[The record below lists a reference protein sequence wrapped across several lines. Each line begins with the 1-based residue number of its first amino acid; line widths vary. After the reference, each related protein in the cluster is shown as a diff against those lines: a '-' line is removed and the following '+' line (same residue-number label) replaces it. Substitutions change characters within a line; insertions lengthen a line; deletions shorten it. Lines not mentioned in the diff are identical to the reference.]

1 MARRNWTREE
11 LIVAFN
17 LYCRTP
23 FGRIHNRNPEI
34 IETAEAIGR
43 SPSALSWKL
52 ANFSRLDPSITG
64 RKLLGATHGSLLDR
78 EVWAEFHAD
87 WDRLAF
93 ESEKLRARFLGQT
106 VEEIEPAP
114 EEFPEGRV
122 RRLNVMVRVNQG
134 FFRSMIL
141 AAYGERCCVTG
152 LAIPE
157 LLTASHIVPW
167 SVDERNRTNPR
178 NGLCLNAL
186 HDRAFDRGLIAVD
199 EDFRILVSPAVKREK
214 TDSPSE
220 LLLRYEGGKIQMP
233 HHFLPDPAFL
243 AYHRDAVYHRR

>member
-52 ANFSRLDPSITG
+52 ANFSRFDPSVTG
-64 RKLLGATHGSLLDR
+64 RKLVGATHGSSLDR
-78 EVWAEFHAD
+78 QVWEEFSAN
-87 WDRLAF
+87 WNELAY
-93 ESEKLRARFLGQT
+93 ESEKLRVKFLGVL
-106 VEEIEPAP
+106 VEDKYSEA
-114 EEFPEGRV
+114 FPEGRDRESSV
-122 RRLNVMVRVNQG
+122 KVRVNQG

-141 AAYGERCCVTG
+141 ATYEGRCCLTG

-157 LLTASHIVPW
+157 LLNASHIVPW
-167 SVDERNRTNPR
+167 RVDKKNRTNPR

-186 HDRAFDRGLIAVD
+186 HDKAFDRGLISVD
-199 EDFRILVSPAVKREK
+199 EDFRILVSPAVKRAK
-214 TDSPSE
+214 SDSHGE
-220 LLLRYEGGKIQMP
+220 LLLQYEGGKIQMP

-243 AYHRDAVYHRR
+243 AYHRDAIYRRR

>member
-52 ANFSRLDPSITG
+52 ANFSRFDPSVTG
-64 RKLLGATHGSLLDR
+64 RDLVGATHGSSLDR
-78 EVWAEFHAD
+78 QVWEEFNAN
-87 WDRLAF
+87 WEQLAF
-93 ESEKLRARFLGQT
+93 ESEKLRTRFLGLRLEDED
-106 VEEIEPAP
+106 V

-122 RRLNVMVRVNQG
+122 RESKVMVRVNQG
-134 FFRSMIL
+134 FFRSTIL
-141 AAYGERCCVTG
+141 AAYEGRCCLTG

-157 LLTASHIVPW
+157 LLNASHIVPW
-167 SVDERNRTNPR
+167 SVDEKNRTNPR

-186 HDRAFDRGLIAVD
+186 HDKAFDRGLISID
-199 EDFRILVSPAVKREK
+199 SDFRVLVSPAVKRAK
-214 TDSPSE
+214 SDSPNE
-220 LLLRYEGGKIQMP
+220 LLMRYEGSVIRMP
-233 HHFLPDPAFL
+233 HHFQPAPDFL
-243 AYHRDAVYHRR
+243 AYHRKEIYRRH